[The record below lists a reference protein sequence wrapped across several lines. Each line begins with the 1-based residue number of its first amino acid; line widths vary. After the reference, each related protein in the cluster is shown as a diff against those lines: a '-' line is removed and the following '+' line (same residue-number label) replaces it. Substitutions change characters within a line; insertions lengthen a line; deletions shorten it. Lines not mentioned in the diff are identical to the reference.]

1 MAFEET
7 EKELTANVASL
18 GFDLDGLVKRKKM
31 LVDYV
36 HIERSEVQ
44 ESGEYD
50 LEGLFVRLG
59 HAIDSI
65 GAKRV
70 VLDTLEVLFASLPN
84 EAVLRGELRRLFRWL
99 KDKGVTAVITA
110 ERGRENL
117 TRHGLEE
124 YVSDCVI
131 LLDHRVNDQIATR
144 HLRVVKYRG
153 ALHGTNEFPFLI
165 GQDGIS
171 VLPIT
176 SLALNH
182 SVSTERIATG
192 IPRLD
197 VMLGG
202 RGFFRGS
209 SILLSGTSG
218 TGKTIIAANFAE
230 AAARRCERVLFFSF
244 EESPN
249 QIIRNMHSIGLRLEP
264 LMKRDLLRIHSAR
277 PSLYGLEM
285 HLATIFKEIISFKP
299 HVVIVDPITSLM
311 DLGTDAEGK
320 GMVTRLIDYLKAG
333 QVTSLFTSLT
343 QGVHSQQQT
352 ETAMSS
358 LMDAWI
364 LLQDFEG
371 NGERNRI
378 LYVLKARGMKHSN
391 QIREF
396 LISDHGIDV
405 VDAYIGASGVL
416 TGSAR
421 VAQGDLEKAAILAGQ
436 QITKPR
442 RWNCAASP
450 IRSAPAPSSSA
461 PSAPPPASCARR
473 TSRTD
478 PPLHLNPNT
487 KGKTHENQS
496 HEAPLHRPRPRL
508 ATAPLRDGPVIP
520 LAHRLRQPEGSL
532 RDPPQG
538 PLSHQGD
545 RPAEAP
551 PSCQRPPDPRR
562 AHRGARVARPCPHP
576 HRHSL
581 RHHPRARRP
590 GCARHQITETFP
602 LKTKPSRR
610 LKTPP
615 APARSVRAAG
625 NYVLRLFVA
634 GATARSRQAV
644 LNVRELCT
652 TELKNRCTFEVIDIY
667 QQPALAR
674 ENQIVVTPTLIKD
687 FPRPMQRFVGNL
699 ANLAGH
705 LVEVDFMPTGKVML

>member
-1 MAFEET
+1 MNKFALPKKSGAKLLPKCPTGIQGLDEITGGGLPRGRPTLVCGSAGCGKTLLAAEFLVRGAVQFDEPGVLMAFEET
-7 EKELTANVASL
+7 ENELKANVASL
-18 GFDLDGLVKRKKM
+18 GFDLAGLVRRKM
-31 LVDYV
+31 IVLDYV

-44 ESGEYD
+44 EAGEYD
-50 LEGLFVRLG
+50 LEGIFVRLG

-70 VLDTLEVLFASLPN
+70 VLDTLEVLFSSLPD
-84 EAVLRGELRRLFRWL
+84 EAVLRAELRRLFRWL

-110 ERGRENL
+110 ERGRDSL

-165 GQDGIS
+165 GEDGIS

-182 SVSTERIATG
+182 EVSTHRIATG

-197 VMLGG
+197 AMLGG

-218 TGKTIIAANFAE
+218 TGKTIIAANFAQ
-230 AAARRCERVLFFSF
+230 AAGRRGERVLFFSF

-264 LMKRDLLRIHSAR
+264 LVKRDLLRFHSAR

-285 HLATIFKEIISFKP
+285 HLATMFKEIASFKP
-299 HVVIVDPITSLM
+299 HVVIIDPITSLM
-311 DLGTDAEGK
+311 DLGTVSEGK

-333 QVTSLFTSLT
+333 QVTSLFTSLS
-343 QGVHSQQQT
+343 QGAHALQQS

-371 NGERNRI
+371 NGERNRV

-421 VAQGDLEKAAILAGQ
+421 AAQHSLEKAAALASQ
-436 QITKPR
+436 QEAAQLKREVERKRAALERQIGDLRSDYETEAAELR
-442 RWNCAASP
+442 RIADQVGTRTLLLGTERAASG
-450 IRSAPAPSSSA
+450 
-461 PSAPPPASCARR
+461 
-473 TSRTD
+473 
-478 PPLHLNPNT
+478 L
-487 KGKTHENQS
+487 
-496 HEAPLHRPRPRL
+496 
-508 ATAPLRDGPVIP
+508 
-520 LAHRLRQPEGSL
+520 LRQADIKVGTI
-532 RDPPQG
+532 
-538 PLSHQGD
+538 
-545 RPAEAP
+545 
-551 PSCQRPPDPRR
+551 R
-562 AHRGARVARPCPHP
+562 AA
-576 HRHSL
+576 
-581 RHHPRARRP
+581 
-590 GCARHQITETFP
+590 
-602 LKTKPSRR
+602 KTKSEP
-610 LKTPP
+610 K
-615 APARSVRAAG
+615 AP
-625 NYVLRLFVA
+625 
-634 GATARSRQAV
+634 
-644 LNVRELCT
+644 
-652 TELKNRCTFEVIDIY
+652 
-667 QQPALAR
+667 
-674 ENQIVVTPTLIKD
+674 
-687 FPRPMQRFVGNL
+687 
-699 ANLAGH
+699 
-705 LVEVDFMPTGKVML
+705 